1 MVHILTSTQTII
13 KIVVRAQVTREA
25 EQVVHASLVLK
36 LKKTLT
42 TESFDEQSTY
52 LDSAAIASFTALNP
66 IDQKHK
72 FRSNINLQAINS
84 DSFNF
89 TGGSSSSGLG
99 YSLALF
105 ISWWQDILKKSVVNK
120 YPIFATGEVSNTGEL
135 FEIGFVEEKLQ
146 SLCDFVEKNNVLSPF
161 YVCYPFANDRDIHS
175 STKERI
181 KNNGGRL
188 ISAKCIQTI
197 LEELIGDDY
206 DGNPNSRWEPFKGL
220 NSYNANDSVRFFGR
234 DKINGKIVNDVNNAK
249 QPLLYL
255 ASRRSGKTSL
265 IDAALIP
272 AFKKEDWKV
281 LKITNFKTLLDVYF
295 QVLQSVGSA
304 NDKISS
310 IDRESLIFAES
321 SLKID
326 DIRNITDI
334 ALKAYHSPTD
344 NHLIIIDD
352 FHLIFDTDNEA
363 NKELFVLL
371 LNDICK
377 LGIKVAAFSCREYA
391 AYFEEKIST
400 IIPLQVSV
408 IDDFTVKEI
417 EESLIKQVEWA
428 GYKYEE
434 QDGVKL
440 SHQIVNDIV
449 QYDVSVGLANFILK
463 KLYDV
468 ASFEL
473 TKVISFEHYERLGRL
488 PGIYTTFIIDNIQ
501 SKVIDEKLM
510 FQIFEKFYDDSVRY
524 SLDQEDSFE
533 LETVLKLGLV
543 KFNPNRGAFY
553 AQKLLYE
560 TAFYQRWCSRGYKSW
575 FEKIKAP
582 FLEWKEIF
590 EKEKAFD
597 DSSLMSD
604 ELNNRFKNSREKHSD
619 FYKQERKIDNELA
632 LGSTYSKSNNYL
644 SLSDLIRGEK
654 LIETNVISDEDLK
667 LYVYLSQRQFL
678 IKTTVRFAY
687 LACAWWFFYAR

>member
-1 MVHILTSTQTII
+1 M
-13 KIVVRAQVTREA
+13 RAQVTREA
-25 EQVVHASLVLK
+25 EQAVHASLGLK

-42 TESFDEQSTY
+42 TESFGEQSTY

-66 IDQKHK
+66 IDKKHK
-72 FRSNINLQAINS
+72 YKSNINLQAINS
-84 DSFNF
+84 DTFNF

-105 ISWWQDILKKSVVNK
+105 ISWWQDILKKNVVNNC
-120 YPIFATGEVSNTGEL
+120 PIFATGEVSNTGEV
-135 FEIGFVEEKLQ
+135 FEIGFIEEKLQ
-146 SLCDFVEKNNVLSPF
+146 SLCDYVEKNSVVSPF
-161 YVCYPFANDRDIHS
+161 YVCYPLANDRDIQS

-181 KNNGGRL
+181 QNIGGRL

-220 NSYNANDSVRFFGR
+220 NSYTANDSVRFFGR
-234 DKINGKIVNDVNNAK
+234 EKTKDKIVIHVNNAK
-249 QPLLYL
+249 KPLLYL
-255 ASRRSGKTSL
+255 ASRGSGKTSL

-272 AFKKEDWKV
+272 AFKKEEWEV
-281 LKITNFKTLLDVYF
+281 LKITSFKTLLDVYF
-295 QVLQSVGSA
+295 QIIQFVGSA

-310 IDRESLIFAES
+310 LDRESLIYAES

-334 ALKAYHSPTD
+334 ALKAYNSPTD

-352 FHLIFDTDNEA
+352 FHLVFDTDNEA
-363 NKELFVLL
+363 NKELFVFL

-377 LGIKVAAFSCREYA
+377 LGIKVAAFSCREYT

-400 IIPLQVSV
+400 ITPFQISV
-408 IDDFTVKEI
+408 INDFSLKEI
-417 EESLIKQVEWA
+417 EEILIKQVEWA
-428 GYKYEE
+428 GYKFEE
-434 QDGVKL
+434 QRGVRL
-440 SHQIVNDIV
+440 SHQIVNDIA
-449 QYDVSVGLANFILK
+449 QYDVSINVANFILK

-468 ASFEL
+468 ASFEQ
-473 TKVISFEHYERLGRL
+473 TKVISFEHYDRLGKL
-488 PGIYTTFIIDNIQ
+488 PGIYTTLIIDNLQ
-501 SKVIDEKLM
+501 SKIIDEELM
-510 FQIFEKFYDDSVRY
+510 FQLFEKFYDESVRH
-524 SLDQEDSFE
+524 SLEQENSFE

-543 KFNPNRGAFY
+543 KFNPSRGAFY

-560 TAFYQRWCSRGYKSW
+560 TPFYQRWCSSGYKSW

-582 FLEWKEIF
+582 FLEWKVLF

-604 ELNNRFKNSREKHSD
+604 EQNSKFKSSREKYSD
-619 FYKQERKIDNELA
+619 FYKQEKKVDNELA
-632 LGSTYSKSNNYL
+632 LGSTYSMNNNYL
-644 SLSDLIRGEK
+644 SLSDIIAGEK
-654 LIETNVISDEDLK
+654 LIETNVISNEDLK
-667 LYVYLSQRQFL
+667 LYVYLSQRHFL
-678 IKTTVRFAY
+678 IKTTVRFVY

>member
-1 MVHILTSTQTII
+1 VVHILTSTQTII

>member
-13 KIVVRAQVTREA
+13 KIIVRAQVTREA
-25 EQVVHASLVLK
+25 EQAVHASLGLK

-66 IDQKHK
+66 IDQKQK
-72 FRSNINLQAINS
+72 YRSNINLQTINS
-84 DSFNF
+84 DTFNF

-105 ISWWQDILKKSVVNK
+105 ISWWQDILKKNVVNN
-120 YPIFATGEVSNTGEL
+120 YPIFATGEVSNTGEI
-135 FEIGFVEEKLQ
+135 FAIGFIEEKLH
-146 SLCDFVEKNNVLSPF
+146 SLCDYVEKNSGASPF
-161 YVCYPFANDRDIHS
+161 YVCYPLANDRDIQS

-181 KNNGGRL
+181 QNVGGRL
-188 ISAKCIQTI
+188 ISAKCIQDI

-234 DKINGKIVNDVNNAK
+234 DKIKDKIVNHVNNAK

-265 IDAALIP
+265 IDAAIIP
-272 AFKKEDWKV
+272 TFKKEAWKV
-281 LKITNFKTLLDVYF
+281 VKISDFKTLLDAYF
-295 QVLQSVGSA
+295 QILQYVGSS

-310 IDRESLIFAES
+310 LDRESLIYAES

-326 DIRNITDI
+326 DIRNITNI

-352 FHLIFDTDNEA
+352 FHLLFDTDNDDH
-363 NKELFVLL
+363 KELFVHL

-377 LGIKVAAFSCREYA
+377 QGIKVAAFSCREYA
-391 AYFEEKIST
+391 AYFEEKVST
-400 IIPLQVSV
+400 IIPFQISV
-408 IDDFTVKEI
+408 VDDFSVKEI
-417 EESLIKQVEWA
+417 EENLIKQVEWA
-428 GYKYEE
+428 GYKFEE
-434 QDGVKL
+434 QKGVRL
-440 SHQIVNDIV
+440 SHEIVNDIA
-449 QYDVSVGLANFILK
+449 QYDVAISIANFTLK

-468 ASFEL
+468 ASLEQ
-473 TKVISFEHYERLGRL
+473 TKVISFEHYERLGKL
-488 PGIYTTFIIDNIQ
+488 PGVYTAFVIDNIQ
-501 SKVIDEKLM
+501 SKIIDEK
-510 FQIFEKFYDDSVRY
+510 FIRQIFEKFYDESVRY

-533 LETVLKLGLV
+533 LEAVLKLGLV

-560 TAFYQRWCSRGYKSW
+560 TPFYQEWCTNGYKSW

-590 EKEKAFD
+590 EKEKVFD
-597 DSSLMSD
+597 DSSLMND
-604 ELNNRFKNSREKHSD
+604 ELNNRFRDSREKYSN
-619 FYKQERKIDNELA
+619 FYKKEKEVDNELA
-632 LGSTYSKSNNYL
+632 LGTTYCFSDNYL
-644 SLSDLIRGEK
+644 SFYDLIKGEK
-654 LIETNVISDEDLK
+654 LVETNVISNEDLK
-667 LYVYLSQRQFL
+667 LYIYLSQRRFL
-678 IKTTVRFAY
+678 VKTAVRFFY
-687 LACAWWFFYAR
+687 LAFAWWFFYAR

>member
-13 KIVVRAQVTREA
+13 KIIVRAQVTRESDPA
-25 EQVVHASLVLK
+25 VHADLGLK

-42 TESFDEQSTY
+42 TESFDEQSAY

-72 FRSNINLQAINS
+72 YRSNINLQAINS
-84 DSFNF
+84 DTFNF

-105 ISWWQDILKKSVVNK
+105 ISWWQDILKKNVVNNH
-120 YPIFATGEVSNTGEL
+120 PIFATGEVSNTGEV
-135 FEIGFVEEKLQ
+135 FEIGFIDEKLQ
-146 SLCDFVEKNNVLSPF
+146 SLCDYVEKNSVVSPF
-161 YVCYPFANDRDIHS
+161 YVCYPLANDRDIHS
-175 STKERI
+175 SIKERI
-181 KNNGGRL
+181 QNIGGRL
-188 ISAKCIQTI
+188 ISAKCIQNI

-234 DKINGKIVNDVNNAK
+234 DKVKDKIVNQINNAK

-272 AFKKEDWKV
+272 AFKKEEWEV

-295 QVLQSVGSA
+295 QILQCVGSA
-304 NDKISS
+304 NDKIAS
-310 IDRESLIFAES
+310 IDRESLIYAES

-352 FHLIFDTDNEA
+352 FHLIFDTDNDDH
-363 NKELFVLL
+363 KELFVFL

-391 AYFEEKIST
+391 AYFEEKVST
-400 IIPLQVSV
+400 IIPFNISIV
-408 IDDFTVKEI
+408 DDFSVKEI
-417 EESLIKQVEWA
+417 EESLMKQVEWA
-428 GYKYEE
+428 GYKFEE
-434 QDGVKL
+434 QKGVRL
-440 SHQIVNDIV
+440 SHQIVNDIA
-449 QYDVSVGLANFILK
+449 QYDVSISVANFILN

-468 ASFEL
+468 ASLEL

-488 PGIYTTFIIDNIQ
+488 PGIYTTFIIDNIY
-501 SKVIDEKLM
+501 SKTMDEKLM
-510 FQIFEKFYDDSVRY
+510 FQLFEKFYDEGVRY
-524 SLDQEDSFE
+524 SLEQEDLFE
-533 LETVLKLGLV
+533 LETVLQLGLV
-543 KFNPNRGAFY
+543 KFNPSRGSFY

-560 TAFYQRWCSRGYKSW
+560 TPFYQKWDRRGYKSW

-582 FLEWKEIF
+582 FLEWKVLF

-604 ELNNRFKNSREKHSD
+604 ELNRRFKSNREKHSD
-619 FYKQERKIDNELA
+619 FYKQEKKVDNELA
-632 LGSTYSKSNNYL
+632 LGSTYSMSNNYL
-644 SLSDLIRGEK
+644 SLSDIIAGEK
-654 LIETNVISDEDLK
+654 FIETNVISNEDLK
-667 LYVYLSQRQFL
+667 LYVHLSQRHFL
-678 IKTTVRFAY
+678 IKTTVRFVY
-687 LACAWWFFYAR
+687 LACAWWFFYA

>member
-1 MVHILTSTQTII
+1 MIHILTSTQSII
-13 KIVVRAQVTREA
+13 KVCVRAQVTREA
-25 EQVVHASLVLK
+25 DQAVHASFGLK
-36 LKKTLT
+36 LKNTLT

-66 IDQKHK
+66 LDQKYK
-72 FRSNINLQAINS
+72 FRSNISLQAINS
-84 DSFNF
+84 DTFNF
-89 TGGSSSSGLG
+89 TSGSSSSGLG

-105 ISWWQDILKKSVVNK
+105 ICWWQDILKKEVGGK
-120 YPIFATGEVSNTGEL
+120 YPIFATGEVSNTGEI
-135 FEIGFVEEKLQ
+135 FEIGFIEEKLE
-146 SLCDFVEKNNVLSPF
+146 SLCNYVEKNSAVSPF
-161 YVCYPFANDRDIHS
+161 YVCYPLANDKAVHT

-181 KNNGGRL
+181 KSLGGKL
-188 ISAKCIQTI
+188 ISAKCIQNI

-206 DGNPNSRWEPFKGL
+206 DGNPDSRWEPFKGL

-234 DKINGKIVNDVNNAK
+234 EEIKNKIVSHVHEAK

-255 ASRRSGKTSL
+255 AGRRSGKTSL

-272 AFKKEDWKV
+272 LLKKEAWKV

-295 QVLQSVGSA
+295 QILQCVGSA
-304 NDKISS
+304 NGKIAS
-310 IDRESLIFAES
+310 IDRESIIYAES

-326 DIRNITDI
+326 DIRNVTDI
-334 ALKAYHSPTD
+334 ALKAYNSTTD

-352 FHLIFDTDNEA
+352 FHLLFDTDN
-363 NKELFVLL
+363 NGHKELFVFL

-391 AYFEEKIST
+391 AYFEEKVST
-400 IIPLQVSV
+400 IMPFKISV
-408 IDDFTVKEI
+408 IDDFSVKEI
-417 EESLIKQVEWA
+417 EENLIKQVEWA
-428 GYKYEE
+428 GYKFEV
-434 QDGVKL
+434 QKGLTL

-449 QYDVSVGLANFILK
+449 QYDVAISIANSTLK

-468 ASFEL
+468 ASIEQ
-473 TKVISFEHYERLGRL
+473 TKVISFEHYDRLGRL

-501 SKVIDEKLM
+501 SEIINEKLM
-510 FQIFEKFYDDSVRY
+510 FQLFEKFYDESVRY

-560 TAFYQRWCSRGYKSW
+560 TPFYQKWCSRGYKSW

-582 FLEWKEIF
+582 FLEWKELF

-619 FYKQERKIDNELA
+619 FYKQEQKVDNELA

-644 SLSDLIRGEK
+644 SLSNLIKGEK
-654 LIETNVISDEDLK
+654 FIETNVISNEDLK

-678 IKTTVRFAY
+678 IKTAVRFAY
-687 LACAWWFFYAR
+687 LVCVWWFFYAR

>member
-13 KIVVRAQVTREA
+13 KIIVRAQVTREA
-25 EQVVHASLVLK
+25 EQAVHASLGLK

-42 TESFDEQSTY
+42 TESFGEQSTY

-72 FRSNINLQAINS
+72 YKSNINLQAINS
-84 DSFNF
+84 DTFNF

-105 ISWWQDILKKSVVNK
+105 ISWWQDILKKNAVNNC
-120 YPIFATGEVSNTGEL
+120 PIFATGEVSNTGEV
-135 FEIGFVEEKLQ
+135 FEIGFIEEKLQ
-146 SLCDFVEKNNVLSPF
+146 SLCDYVEKNSVVSPF
-161 YVCYPFANDRDIHS
+161 YVCYPLANDRDIQS

-181 KNNGGRL
+181 QNIGGRL

-220 NSYNANDSVRFFGR
+220 NSYTANDSVRFFGR
-234 DKINGKIVNDVNNAK
+234 DKIKDKIVNHVNNAK

-265 IDAALIP
+265 IDASLIP
-272 AFKKEDWKV
+272 AFKKEEWKV
-281 LKITNFKTLLDVYF
+281 LKIANFKTLLDVYF
-295 QVLQSVGSA
+295 QIIQFIGSA
-304 NDKISS
+304 NDKVSS
-310 IDRESLIFAES
+310 LDRESLIYAES

-326 DIRNITDI
+326 DIRNIKDI
-334 ALKAYHSPTD
+334 ALKAYHPSTD
-344 NHLIIIDD
+344 NPLIIIDD
-352 FHLIFDTDNEA
+352 FHLVFDTDNEA
-363 NKELFVLL
+363 NKELFIFL

-391 AYFEEKIST
+391 AYFEEKVST
-400 IIPLQVSV
+400 IIPFQISV
-408 IDDFTVKEI
+408 LDDFTVKEI
-417 EESLIKQVEWA
+417 EENLIKQVEWA
-428 GYKYEE
+428 GYKFEE
-434 QDGVKL
+434 QKGVRL
-440 SHQIVNDIV
+440 SHQIVNDIA
-449 QYDVSVGLANFILK
+449 QYDVAISITNLTLK

-468 ASFEL
+468 ASLEQ
-473 TKVISFEHYERLGRL
+473 TKVISFEHYERLGKL
-488 PGIYTTFIIDNIQ
+488 PGVYTTFVIDNIQ
-501 SKVIDEKLM
+501 SKIIDEKFIRQL
-510 FQIFEKFYDDSVRY
+510 FEKFYDESVRH
-524 SLDQEDSFE
+524 SLEQEDSFE

-543 KFNPNRGAFY
+543 KFNPSRGAFY

-560 TAFYQRWCSRGYKSW
+560 TPFYLRWSSSGYKFW

-582 FLEWKEIF
+582 FLEWKVLF

-604 ELNNRFKNSREKHSD
+604 ELNSKFKSSREKYSD
-619 FYKQERKIDNELA
+619 FYKQEKKVDNELA
-632 LGSTYSKSNNYL
+632 LGSTYSMSKNYL
-644 SLSDLIRGEK
+644 SLSDLIVGEK
-654 LIETNVISDEDLK
+654 FIETNVISNEDLK
-667 LYVYLSQRQFL
+667 LYVHLSQRHFL
-678 IKTTVRFAY
+678 IKTTVRFVY

>member
-13 KIVVRAQVTREA
+13 EIIVRAQITRESDPA
-25 EQVVHASLVLK
+25 VHADLGLK

-66 IDQKHK
+66 IDQKQK
-72 FRSNINLQAINS
+72 YRSNIHLQAINS
-84 DSFNF
+84 DTFNF

-105 ISWWQDILKKSVVNK
+105 ISWWQDILKKNVVNN
-120 YPIFATGEVSNTGEL
+120 YPIFATGEVSNTGEV
-135 FEIGFVEEKLQ
+135 FAIGFIEEKLQ
-146 SLCDFVEKNNVLSPF
+146 SLCDYVEKNSAASPF
-161 YVCYPFANDRDIHS
+161 YVCYPLANDREIQT
-175 STKERI
+175 STKEHI
-181 KNNGGRL
+181 KSLGGRL
-188 ISAKCIQTI
+188 ISAKCIEDI
-197 LEELIGDDY
+197 LEELIGEDY

-234 DKINGKIVNDVNNAK
+234 EEITDMIVRHVHDAK

-265 IDAALIP
+265 IDAALMP
-272 AFKKEDWKV
+272 AFKKKVWKV

-295 QVLQSVGSA
+295 QILQCVGST

-310 IDRESLIFAES
+310 IDRESLIYAES

-334 ALKAYHSPTD
+334 ALKAYHPYTD

-352 FHLIFDTDNEA
+352 FHLVFDTDNEA
-363 NKELFVLL
+363 NKELFVFL

-391 AYFEEKIST
+391 AYFEEKVST
-400 IIPLQVSV
+400 ITPFQISV
-408 IDDFTVKEI
+408 VDDFTVKEI
-417 EESLIKQVEWA
+417 EENLIKQVEWA
-428 GYKYEE
+428 GYKFEE
-434 QDGVKL
+434 QKGVRL
-440 SHQIVNDIV
+440 SHQIVNDIA
-449 QYDVSVGLANFILK
+449 QYDVAISIANFTLK

-468 ASFEL
+468 ASLEQ
-473 TKVISFEHYERLGRL
+473 TKVISFEHYERLGKL
-488 PGIYTTFIIDNIQ
+488 PGVYTAFVIDNIQ
-501 SKVIDEKLM
+501 SKIIDEK
-510 FQIFEKFYDDSVRY
+510 FIRQIFEKFYDESVRY

-533 LETVLKLGLV
+533 LEAVLKLGLV

-560 TAFYQRWCSRGYKSW
+560 TPFYQRWCSSGYKSW
-575 FEKIKAP
+575 FEKIKGP
-582 FLEWKEIF
+582 FLEWKVLF

-597 DSSLMSD
+597 DSSLMND
-604 ELNNRFKNSREKHSD
+604 EFNNRVRESREKHSN
-619 FYKQERKIDNELA
+619 FYKKEKELDNELA
-632 LGSTYSKSNNYL
+632 LGSTYSMTKNHL
-644 SLSDLIRGEK
+644 SLSDLIKGEK
-654 LIETNVISDEDLK
+654 FIETNVISNEDLK
-667 LYVYLSQRQFL
+667 LYVYLSQRYFL
-678 IKTTVRFAY
+678 IKTTVRFVY

>member
-1 MVHILTSTQTII
+1 MIHILTSTQTII
-13 KIVVRAQVTREA
+13 KVCVRAQATRETDQA
-25 EQVVHASLVLK
+25 VHASLGLK
-36 LKKTLT
+36 LKNTLT

-66 IDQKHK
+66 LDQKYK
-72 FRSNINLQAINS
+72 FRSNISLQAINS
-84 DSFNF
+84 DTFNF

-105 ISWWQDILKKSVVNK
+105 ISWWQDILKKEAVGK
-120 YPIFATGEVSNTGEL
+120 YPMFATGEVSNTGEI
-135 FEIGFVEEKLQ
+135 FEIGFIEEKLE
-146 SLCDFVEKNNVLSPF
+146 SLCNYVEKNSAVSRF
-161 YVCYPFANDRDIHS
+161 YVCYPLANDKAVHT

-181 KNNGGRL
+181 KSLGGKL
-188 ISAKCIQTI
+188 ISAKCIQNI

-206 DGNPNSRWEPFKGL
+206 DGIPDSRWEPFKGL

-234 DKINGKIVNDVNNAK
+234 GEIKNKIVSQVHEAK

-255 ASRRSGKTSL
+255 AGRRSGKTSL

-272 AFKKEDWKV
+272 LLKKEAWKV
-281 LKITNFKTLLDVYF
+281 LKITNFKNLLDVYF
-295 QVLQSVGSA
+295 QILQCVGSA
-304 NDKISS
+304 NDKISG

-400 IIPLQVSV
+400 IIPFQVSV
-408 IDDFTVKEI
+408 VDDFSVKEI
-417 EESLIKQVEWA
+417 EENLIKQVEWA
-428 GYKYEE
+428 GYKFEE
-434 QDGVKL
+434 QKGVRL
-440 SHQIVNDIV
+440 SHQIVNDIA
-449 QYDVSVGLANFILK
+449 QYDVAISVANFVLT
-463 KLYDV
+463 KLYDL
-468 ASFEL
+468 ASLEQ
-473 TKVISFEHYERLGRL
+473 TKIFSFEHYERLGRL

-501 SKVIDEKLM
+501 SKIIDEKLM
-510 FQIFEKFYDDSVRY
+510 FQLFEKFYDESVRY

-543 KFNPNRGAFY
+543 KFNPSRGIFHV
-553 AQKLLYE
+553 QKLLYE
-560 TAFYQRWCSRGYKSW
+560 TPFYQRWCTNGYKSW

-582 FLEWKEIF
+582 FLEWKVLF

-597 DSSLMSD
+597 DSSLISD
-604 ELNNRFKNSREKHSD
+604 ELNSKFKSSREKHSY
-619 FYKQERKIDNELA
+619 FYKQEKKVDNELA
-632 LGSTYSKSNNYL
+632 LGSTYSMSKNYL
-644 SLSDLIRGEK
+644 SLSDINVGEK
-654 LIETNVISDEDLK
+654 LIETNVISNEDLK
-667 LYVYLSQRQFL
+667 LYVHLSQRHFL
-678 IKTTVRFAY
+678 IKTAVRFVY